1 MSLDIEGVL
10 SAHWPIPVFGCECT
24 PVDEES
30 GVKACLSEPWEAHV
44 AAVLRAQIDGA
55 LAEAWDEA
63 AELADSVI
71 VSWMAVPG
79 LHPTE
84 PEPHPAAIAA
94 AGARRTLVVLRSR
107 MTEALRDRAAHL
119 SDTERAES

>member
-1 MSLDIEGVL
+1 MCLDIEGTL

-44 AAVLRAQIDGA
+44 AAVLRDQIDGA
-55 LAEAWDEA
+55 LAEAWDEGA
-63 AELADSVI
+63 YAPRMVDGSEE
-71 VSWMAVPG
+71 
-79 LHPTE
+79 PTVE
-84 PEPHPAAIAA
+84 NPY
-94 AGARRTLVVLRSR
+94 
-107 MTEALRDRAAHL
+107 RAAHL